1 MVAAFESDETASNY
15 PHTNDVHLWEAS
27 GIVPILRQEM
37 IVPRP
42 IREVFPFFADAG
54 NLERITPPEL
64 RFRILTPLPI
74 EMKAGTLID
83 YRLRLFGLPVAW
95 KTLISAWSPPA
106 GFVDEQIRGP
116 YREWI
121 HTHTFEEIPGGTV
134 IRDEVR
140 YRLPLGFLG
149 LPAQP
154 LVRLQLHR
162 IFAYRQQVTQQ
173 ILGGSAES

>member
-1 MVAAFESDETASNY
+1 LYSDEAGCRD
-15 PHTNDVHLWEAS
+15 PHTDDAHLREAA
-27 GIVPILRQEM
+27 GIVPILRQETV
-37 IVPRP
+37 VPRP
-42 IREVFPFFADAG
+42 INEVFAFFADAE
-54 NLERITPPEL
+54 NLERVTPSEL

-95 KTLISAWSPPA
+95 RTLISAWSPPA

-121 HTHTFEEIPGGTV
+121 HIHTFEDIPGGTV

-162 IFAYRQQVTQQ
+162 IFAYRRRMTRE
-173 ILGGSAES
+173 ILGGPAES

>member
-1 MVAAFESDETASNY
+1 VFDQA
-15 PHTNDVHLWEAS
+15 EAS
-27 GIVPILRQEM
+27 IRGLHNKNSHPREVPGLVPILSLEM
-37 IVPRP
+37 TVARP
-42 IREVFPFFADAG
+42 ISEVFDFFADAG